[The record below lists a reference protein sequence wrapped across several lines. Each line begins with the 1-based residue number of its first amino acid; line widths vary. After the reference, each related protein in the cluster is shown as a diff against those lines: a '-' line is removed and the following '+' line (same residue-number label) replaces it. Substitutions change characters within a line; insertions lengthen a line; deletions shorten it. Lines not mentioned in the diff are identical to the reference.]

1 MTYTI
6 KKLAALA
13 GVSIRTLRYYD
24 EIQLLIPKRMKNSEY
39 RIYEEAEVDR
49 LQQILFYREMGLE
62 LSAIKEI
69 LDAESFEQM
78 AALKSHLVELQKKRK
93 RLDLY
98 QRMEKL
104 GTEINHRLASAVREG
119 IDPMGAEGKEI
130 AMLHKEWLNIS
141 TPKYTAKMHRG
152 IAEMYVCDERF
163 TAYYYGKPRFSVIMY
178 HYNPRGKS
186 MLNYRELTAEE
197 AELIKQIDA
206 THFIK
211 NVWRMNDD
219 SKKYE
224 LTEINWTDYELPNGL
239 DWHLNRFQEIFLS
252 GGKAFG
258 CFEEN
263 KLVGYVT
270 LNAEI
275 FGMHEKYVLLDQLF
289 VSKDY
294 RSRGIGKELITLCKK
309 QAAAFGAEK
318 IFLCAGSAENTIA
331 FYKKIG
337 CQHATEIN
345 QELYEEDP
353 RDIQLELEV

>member
-13 GVSIRTLRYYD
+13 GVSTRTLRYYD

-93 RLDLY
+93 RLDLLIENVTKTIKKEEGVLQMSDKEKFQGFKEALIKENEANYGEELRSKYGEQTVKESNTKMMNLSEDEY

-119 IDPMGAEGKEI
+119 IDPMGAKGKEI

-141 TPKYTAKMHRG
+141 TPKYTSQMHRG

-163 TAYYYGKPRFSVIMY
+163 TAYYDGEVPGCAQFLRDAIIA
-178 HYNPRGKS
+178 N
-186 MLNYRELTAEE
+186 
-197 AELIKQIDA
+197 IK
-206 THFIK
+206 
-211 NVWRMNDD
+211 
-219 SKKYE
+219 
-224 LTEINWTDYELPNGL
+224 
-239 DWHLNRFQEIFLS
+239 
-252 GGKAFG
+252 
-258 CFEEN
+258 
-263 KLVGYVT
+263 
-270 LNAEI
+270 
-275 FGMHEKYVLLDQLF
+275 
-289 VSKDY
+289 
-294 RSRGIGKELITLCKK
+294 
-309 QAAAFGAEK
+309 
-318 IFLCAGSAENTIA
+318 
-331 FYKKIG
+331 
-337 CQHATEIN
+337 
-345 QELYEEDP
+345 
-353 RDIQLELEV
+353 